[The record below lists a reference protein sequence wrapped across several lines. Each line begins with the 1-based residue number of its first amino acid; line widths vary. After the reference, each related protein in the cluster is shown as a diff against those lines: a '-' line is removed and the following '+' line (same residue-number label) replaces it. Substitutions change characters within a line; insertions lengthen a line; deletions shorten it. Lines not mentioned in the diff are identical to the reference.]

1 MKHRPVFRL
10 LCIVAVL
17 WLYSTALAQA
27 NQVINQEERAWA
39 RQILTQEKALG
50 KRKTPNSLA
59 VLYFDNRSGRE
70 ELTPLQKG
78 MAVMLIR
85 DLSELDQV
93 EVVERTKMQ
102 ALLDEME
109 LGRSGLMDAET
120 APEIGVLLRTGF
132 VAGGDILQ
140 GTTAELE
147 INAAV
152 FDVPLDT
159 FTPLQPVVGAV
170 NEIAKLEKKVLFS
183 ILEHMQIQL
192 TPQKKAKLSRPLSAS
207 TAALLALFAGIDYSD
222 RGLYLRAAQMYKQ
235 ALQED
240 PKLQMAKDALGEL
253 KGMGL
258 VTAEELGEKKMKKQT
273 AAPSPPPSVPPA
285 PATAATTTTPTAA
298 AAVGTVPETDE
309 GLSTGSIVALG
320 LGMAV
325 VGGGLALALG
335 GQSDDDSS
343 PAPAANPDDT
353 TPPTVEADPENT
365 MLNCTGG
372 NILFSFSEA
381 MADSGEALLSNGGTI
396 QQGWRGDRV
405 YEVSWSSADES
416 ICTAAAQITVIL
428 SGFKDVSDNLL
439 AEPISF
445 TYSSNKQELP

>member
-1 MKHRPVFRL
+1 VKHRPVFRF
-10 LCIVAVL
+10 ISISMI

-27 NQVINQEERAWA
+27 GQVITQDERAWA

-50 KRKTPNSLA
+50 KRKTQNSLV
-59 VLYFDNRSGRE
+59 VLYFNNRSGRE
-70 ELTPLQKG
+70 DLTPLQKG
-78 MAVMLIR
+78 LTVMLIR
-85 DLSELDQV
+85 DLAKVKQV

-109 LGRSGLMDAET
+109 LGTSGLMDAET
-120 APEIGVLLRTGF
+120 APEVGVLLRTSY

-147 INAAV
+147 INASV
-152 FDVPLDT
+152 FDVSLDK
-159 FTPLQPVVGAV
+159 FTPLQPVVGSV

-183 ILEHMQIQL
+183 ILEHMQITL
-192 TPQKKAKLSRPLSAS
+192 SPKKKARLARPLSAS

-235 ALQED
+235 ALLDD
-240 PKLQMAKDALGEL
+240 PKLKMAKDALKEL

-273 AAPSPPPSVPPA
+273 IAAPVASSVP
-285 PATAATTTTPTAA
+285 TPTATASTA
-298 AAVGTVPETDE
+298 APETDE
-309 GLSTGSIVALG
+309 GLSTGNIVAIG
-320 LGMAV
+320 LGMAA

-343 PAPAANPDDT
+343 STPA
-353 TPPTVEADPENT
+353 ADPEDTTSPTVRADPADNT
-365 MLNCTGG
+365 VLDCAGG

-381 MADSGEALLSNGGTI
+381 MAGTGEALLSNGGTI

-416 ICTAAAQITVIL
+416 ICNNLSAIMVTL
-428 SGFKDVSDNLL
+428 SGFKDVSENLL

-445 TYSSNKQELP
+445 SYASNEQEMVVTSP

>member
-1 MKHRPVFRL
+1 M
-10 LCIVAVL
+10 I
-17 WLYSTALAQA
+17 WLYSAALAQA
-27 NQVINQEERAWA
+27 NQVITQDERAWA

-50 KRKTPNSLA
+50 KRKTQNSLA
-59 VLYFDNRSGRE
+59 VLYFNNRSGRE

-78 MAVMLIR
+78 LTVMLIR
-85 DLSELDQV
+85 DLAKVKQV

-109 LGRSGLMDAET
+109 LGTSGLMDAET
-120 APEIGVLLRTGF
+120 APEVGVLLRTGY

-140 GTTAELE
+140 GTAAELE
-147 INAAV
+147 INASV
-152 FDVPLDT
+152 FDVPLDK
-159 FTPLQPVVGAV
+159 FTPLQPVVGSV

-183 ILEHMQIQL
+183 ILEHMQIV
-192 TPQKKAKLSRPLSAS
+192 LSPPEKVALARPLSAS

-240 PKLQMAKDALGEL
+240 PKLKMAKDALEEL

-258 VTAEELGEKKMKKQT
+258 VTAEELGEKKIKKQIT
-273 AAPSPPPSVPPA
+273 A
-285 PATAATTTTPTAA
+285 AATTAPPTATGSTA
-298 AAVGTVPETDE
+298 PKTDE
-309 GLSTGSIVALG
+309 GLSTGNIVAIG
-320 LGMAV
+320 LGMAA

-335 GQSDDDSS
+335 GQSDDDASS
-343 PAPAANPDDT
+343 TPAADPEDTTSPTVTTDPAAN
-353 TPPTVEADPENT
+353 TVLDCA
-365 MLNCTGG
+365 GG

-405 YEVSWSSADES
+405 YEISWSSAEES
-416 ICTAAAQITVIL
+416 ICKNLSVITVTL

-445 TYSSNKQELP
+445 SYSSNEQEMVVTSP

>member
-1 MKHRPVFRL
+1 MKHRPVFRF
-10 LCIVAVL
+10 ISISMI

-27 NQVINQEERAWA
+27 GQVITQDERAWA

-50 KRKTPNSLA
+50 KRKTQNSLV
-59 VLYFDNRSGRE
+59 VLYFNNRSGRE

-78 MAVMLIR
+78 LTVMLIR
-85 DLSELDQV
+85 DLAEVKQV

-109 LGRSGLMDAET
+109 LGTSGLMDAET
-120 APEIGVLLRTGF
+120 APEVGVLLRTGY

-147 INAAV
+147 INASV
-152 FDVPLDT
+152 FDVPLDK
-159 FTPLQPVVGAV
+159 FTPLQPVVGSV

-183 ILEHMQIQL
+183 ILAHMQITL
-192 TPQKKAKLSRPLSAS
+192 SPKKKAELAHPLSTS

-240 PKLQMAKDALGEL
+240 PKLKMAKDALEEL

-258 VTAEELGEKKMKKQT
+258 VTAEELGEKKIKKQIT
-273 AAPSPPPSVPPA
+273 A
-285 PATAATTTTPTAA
+285 AATTAPPTATGSTA
-298 AAVGTVPETDE
+298 PKTDE
-309 GLSTGSIVALG
+309 GLSTGNIVAIG
-320 LGMAV
+320 LGMAA

-343 PAPAANPDDT
+343 PTPAADPDDT
-353 TPPTVEADPENT
+353 TPPTVAADPAENT
-365 MLNCTGG
+365 TLNCTGG

-381 MADSGEALLSNGGTI
+381 MTKSGGALLSNGGSI

-405 YEVSWSSADES
+405 YEVSWSSAEES
-416 ICTAAAQITVIL
+416 ICNNSSAITVTL
-428 SGFKDVSDNLL
+428 SGFKDASDNPL
-439 AEPISF
+439 AQPISF
-445 TYSSNKQELP
+445 TYASDEQEPAVTSP

>member
-1 MKHRPVFRL
+1 M
-10 LCIVAVL
+10 I

-27 NQVINQEERAWA
+27 GQVITQDERAWA

-50 KRKTPNSLA
+50 KRKTQNSLV
-59 VLYFDNRSGRE
+59 VLYFNNRSGRE

-78 MAVMLIR
+78 LTVMLIR
-85 DLSELDQV
+85 DLAEVKQV

-109 LGRSGLMDAET
+109 LGTSGLMDAET
-120 APEIGVLLRTGF
+120 APEVGVPLRTGY

-147 INAAV
+147 INASV
-152 FDVPLDT
+152 FDVPLDK
-159 FTPLQPVVGAV
+159 FTPLQPVVGSV

-183 ILEHMQIQL
+183 ILEHMQIV
-192 TPQKKAKLSRPLSAS
+192 LSPPEKVALARPLSAS

-240 PKLQMAKDALGEL
+240 PKLKMAKDALEEL

-258 VTAEELGEKKMKKQT
+258 VTAEELGEKKIKKQIT
-273 AAPSPPPSVPPA
+273 A
-285 PATAATTTTPTAA
+285 AATTAPPTATGSTA
-298 AAVGTVPETDE
+298 PKTDE
-309 GLSTGSIVALG
+309 GLSTGNIVAIG
-320 LGMAV
+320 LGMAA

-335 GQSDDDSS
+335 GQSDDDASS
-343 PAPAANPDDT
+343 TPAADPEDTTSPTVTTDPAAN
-353 TPPTVEADPENT
+353 TVLDCA
-365 MLNCTGG
+365 GG

-405 YEVSWSSADES
+405 YEISWSSAEES
-416 ICTAAAQITVIL
+416 ICKNLSVITVTL

-445 TYSSNKQELP
+445 SYSSNEQEMVVTSP

>member
-1 MKHRPVFRL
+1 MKHRPVFRF
-10 LCIVAVL
+10 ISISMI

-27 NQVINQEERAWA
+27 GQVITQEERAWA

-50 KRKTPNSLA
+50 KRKTQNSLV
-59 VLYFDNRSGRE
+59 VLYFNNRSGRE
-70 ELTPLQKG
+70 DLTPLQKG
-78 MAVMLIR
+78 LTVMLIR
-85 DLSELDQV
+85 DLAKVKQV

-109 LGRSGLMDAET
+109 LGTSGLMDAET
-120 APEIGVLLRTGF
+120 APEVGVLLRTSY

-147 INAAV
+147 INASV
-152 FDVPLDT
+152 FDVSLDK
-159 FTPLQPVVGAV
+159 FTPLQPVVGSV

-183 ILEHMQIQL
+183 ILEHMQITL
-192 TPQKKAKLSRPLSAS
+192 SPKKKARLARPLSTS

-240 PKLQMAKDALGEL
+240 PKLKMAKNALLEL

-273 AAPSPPPSVPPA
+273 AAPSTPPA
-285 PATAATTTTPTAA
+285 PTTAAPPATA
-298 AAVGTVPETDE
+298 GTVPEIDE
-309 GLSTGSIVALG
+309 GLSTGNIVAIG
-320 LGMAV
+320 LGMAA

-343 PAPAANPDDT
+343 STPA
-353 TPPTVEADPENT
+353 ADPEDTTSPTVTTDPAENT
-365 MLNCTGG
+365 VLDCAGG

-381 MADSGEALLSNGGTI
+381 MAGTGEALLSNGGTI

-416 ICTAAAQITVIL
+416 ICNNLSAIMVTL
-428 SGFKDVSDNLL
+428 SGFKDVSENLL

-445 TYSSNKQELP
+445 SYASNEQEL